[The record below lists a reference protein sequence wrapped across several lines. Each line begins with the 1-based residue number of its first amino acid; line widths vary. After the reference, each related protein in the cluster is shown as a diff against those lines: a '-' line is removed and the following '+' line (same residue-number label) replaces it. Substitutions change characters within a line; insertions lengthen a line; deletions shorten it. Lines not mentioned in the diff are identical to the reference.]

1 MTQFAVRSLIL
12 VLTSILAGTAIA
24 QEPELLGRSGPS
36 DGFLIPGNS
45 GMANSTVD
53 LNDLGEAVLKINSL
67 PSVERG
73 IWIGDG
79 VTGDIVAT
87 GDIEW
92 IFTDATMNDAGEA
105 VWGQT
110 DSPANGIYR
119 WDPVAGSV
127 SLWTT
132 QPLGTSHWGTVQI
145 NQDGDV
151 GYRATFDS
159 TGRAWVSRTAGGDTR
174 VHVAETALEPSSPY
188 DFLFTPAFNN
198 VGEIGGKAL
207 RLSGGNEIIVTDSGG
222 NVDVRVEDTTIDP
235 GSPFSGFDNSPA
247 INDAGEQGFI
257 ANLAA
262 GGRGVFRVDAGGEVT
277 ELARQGVDG
286 VGDIEFFGPKIDNQG
301 RVVFR
306 AFVDGG
312 RRAIWL
318 ADGNGP
324 PQRLVGAGDLV
335 DTDLGTARIDSPSG
349 VEFSG
354 GIDINNSGHVGF
366 VAVLTHPDDVN
377 NVFGLGVFRLA
388 VATEVIFADGFE
400 E

>member
-1 MTQFAVRSLIL
+1 MQFAIRLFVP
-12 VLTSILAGTAIA
+12 VLAGALAVSASA

-36 DGFLIPGNS
+36 DGYLMPGNS
-45 GMANSTVD
+45 GMSNNTVN

-67 PSVERG
+67 PTVERG

-79 VTGDIVAT
+79 EIGEVVAT

-92 IFTDATMNDAGEA
+92 IFTDATINDAGEV

-119 WDPVAGSV
+119 WDPVAGTAER
-127 SLWTT
+127 WTT
-132 QPLGTSHWGTVQI
+132 EPLGASHWGTSQI

-151 GYRATFDS
+151 GYRATFGS
-159 TGRAWVSRTAGGDTR
+159 TGRAWVSRTAGGEAR
-174 VHVAETALEPSSPY
+174 VHLAENALEPSSPY
-188 DFLFTPAFNN
+188 EFLFTPAFNN
-198 VGEIGGKAL
+198 AGEIGGKAL
-207 RLSGGNEIIVTDSGG
+207 RVSGGNEIIVTDSGG
-222 NVDVRVEDTTIDP
+222 GVDVRVEDDIIDP
-235 GSPFSGFDNSPA
+235 TSQFSSFDNSPA
-247 INDAGEQGFI
+247 LNDLGHQGFI
-257 ANLAA
+257 ADLAA
-262 GGRGVFRVDAGGEVT
+262 GGRGVFRIDDTGIT
-277 ELARQGVDG
+277 ELAREGQDG
-286 VGDIEFFGPKIDNQG
+286 VGSIEFFGPGIDNQG

-306 AFVDGG
+306 AFEDGG

-318 ADGNGP
+318 ADGDSP

-354 GIDINNSGHVGF
+354 GIDINNAGQVAF

-377 NVFGLGVFRLA
+377 NVFGLGVFRLD
-388 VATEVIFADGFE
+388 VATELIFADGFE